1 MIGWI
6 KEYKMP
12 LLETPLL
19 PVQQE
24 ENFSAEGLLNQQYQ
38 QNLNQIEQEVKMGQ
52 QEATFKA
59 RYQMNTLAQ
68 KYQIERQQVEGLR
81 IPADKKRE
89 KLLALNAKYELAATT
104 IRGKIQPDLDSL
116 QMRRQQAMQ
125 QVQAN
130 LQNKLQELAYIER
143 NGQEWGIDPKLIEAR
158 KFQAIGFT
166 LPAAWFKQQ
175 DPMEQIQTRI
185 RQIIELED
193 QVKTT
198 TGKERKQTLLEIER
212 LQNEIDV
219 IQPEI
224 MPDFA
229 KPAAKTATRLTR
241 ATTAAGV
248 GRKPGTLAE
257 GMVREK
263 QKALK
268 IDTTQFR
275 GFAPIEKSER
285 KKEKTI
291 EPKYQRNKK
300 TGEMRVS
307 YDGGKTWQ
315 VIG

>member
-1 MIGWI
+1 
-6 KEYKMP
+6 MP
-12 LLETPLL
+12 YMKAMPAL

-24 ENFSAEGLLNQQYQ
+24 ENYNAENLLNQQYQ
-38 QNLNQIEQEVKMGQ
+38 QQLGQIEQEVKIAQ
-52 QEATFKA
+52 QTATSDAQYK
-59 RYQMNTLAQ
+59 MNTLQQ
-68 KYQIERQQVEGLR
+68 KYQIERREIESLR

-89 KLLALNAKYELAATT
+89 KLLGLNTKYELAATT

-130 LQNKLQELAYIER
+130 LQSKLQELAFIER

-175 DPMEQIQTRI
+175 DPMKQLQELTMAIANLEIQSEKAAGEERKNILAQIE
-185 RQIIELED
+185 ELENK
-193 QVKTT
+193 KTNMIA
-198 TGKERKQTLLEIER
+198 E
-212 LQNEIDV
+212 
-219 IQPEI
+219 
-224 MPDFA
+224 MAPDFA
-229 KPAAKTATRLTR
+229 KGPIKTATKLTR
-241 ATTAAGV
+241 AVTAAGT

-275 GFAPIEKSER
+275 GFAPIEKPER

-291 EPKYQRNKK
+291 EPTPAELRARGTKEAYEQGKK
-300 TGEMRVS
+300 LG
-307 YDGGKTWQ
+307 YWN
-315 VIG
+315 

>member
-130 LQNKLQELAYIER
+130 LQSKLQELAFIER

-175 DPMEQIQTRI
+175 DPMKQLQELTMAIANLEIQSEKAAGEERKNILAQIE
-185 RQIIELED
+185 ELENR
-193 QVKTT
+193 KTNVMA
-198 TGKERKQTLLEIER
+198 EIA
-212 LQNEIDV
+212 
-219 IQPEI
+219 PG
-224 MPDFA
+224 FA
-229 KPAAKTATRLTR
+229 KGPIKTATRFTR
-241 ATTAAGV
+241 AVTAAGA

-275 GFAPIEKSER
+275 GFAPVSKP
-285 KKEKTI
+285 KKE
-291 EPKYQRNKK
+291 EKK
-300 TGEMRVS
+300 QPTPAELRARGTKEA
-307 YDGGKTWQ
+307 YEQGKKLGYWN
-315 VIG
+315 